1 MKKKSD
7 KNFIKA
13 LGKRIKEL
21 RKEQAIS
28 QDQLAFEVGI
38 RREQVIRIESGTQ
51 NTSIDIVR
59 KIADNFDMKLKEF
72 FDFEY

>member
-1 MKKKSD
+1 MKQKSD
-7 KNFIKA
+7 KKFIKG
-13 LGKRIKEL
+13 LGKRIREL
-21 RKEQAIS
+21 RKQQAIS

-38 RREQVIRIESGTQ
+38 RREQVIRIESGKQ
-51 NTSIDIVR
+51 STSIDILR

>member
-1 MKKKSD
+1 MKQKSD
-7 KNFIKA
+7 KKFIRG
-13 LGKRIKEL
+13 LGKRIREL
-21 RKEQAIS
+21 RKQQEIS

-38 RREQVIRIESGTQ
+38 RREQVIRIESGKQ
-51 NTSIDIVR
+51 STSIDILR